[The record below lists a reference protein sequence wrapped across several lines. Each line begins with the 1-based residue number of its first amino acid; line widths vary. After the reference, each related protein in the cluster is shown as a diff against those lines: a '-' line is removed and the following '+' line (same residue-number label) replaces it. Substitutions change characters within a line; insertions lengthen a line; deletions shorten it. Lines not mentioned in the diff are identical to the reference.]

1 MVINTLPLRW
11 EVTNMDNMTMLQFQI
26 NQFLKSFSYV
36 MKNKVEIRFMDSET
50 GEVKTVPVGNTWH
63 FSKLPWYAE
72 EYQFWIEDK
81 DLDTSVSESIATFGD
96 IELRKEWFE

>member
-1 MVINTLPLRW
+1 
-11 EVTNMDNMTMLQFQI
+11 MDSMTMLQFQI

-63 FSKLPWYAE
+63 FSELPWYAE

-96 IELRKEWFE
+96 IELRKEWFGAAKRGL

>member
-1 MVINTLPLRW
+1 MIMPQT
-11 EVTNMDNMTMLQFQI
+11 NMTMLQFQI

>member
-1 MVINTLPLRW
+1 MIMPQ
-11 EVTNMDNMTMLQFQI
+11 TNLTMLQFQI

>member
-1 MVINTLPLRW
+1 MIMPQT
-11 EVTNMDNMTMLQFQI
+11 NMTMLQFQI

-36 MKNKVEIRFMDSET
+36 MKNKVEIRFKDSET

-96 IELRKEWFE
+96 IELRKGWFE

>member
-1 MVINTLPLRW
+1 MIMPQT
-11 EVTNMDNMTMLQFQI
+11 NMTMLQFQI

-96 IELRKEWFE
+96 IELRKEWFVAAQRVVE

>member
-1 MVINTLPLRW
+1 MIMPQT
-11 EVTNMDNMTMLQFQI
+11 NMTMLQVQI

-96 IELRKEWFE
+96 IELRKEWFECKSR

>member
-1 MVINTLPLRW
+1 MIMPQT
-11 EVTNMDNMTMLQFQI
+11 NMTMLQFQI

-96 IELRKEWFE
+96 IEIRKEWFE